1 MNFIVSSYEIK
12 NQTLNVHL
20 SSTTSVG
27 RLRKT
32 IKGLGGLS
40 APLSRQIGDSFSP
53 QYHFINY
60 VFHFQTN
67 EKEEYP
73 RWVDIENGITRDLR
87 AHILLFSA
95 DKRALILEG
104 LNRSLIDKVIN
115 SEIAMRRSILINHF
129 PTMIGI
135 KELTAGSG
143 VWVVFDLDRDTKI
156 PIIEVLSTDG
166 GIKGLMSLEEYFNSI
181 SLMIT
186 DNSMIVMDYATPASE
201 YFIESL
207 VFKHYQLPFMSQ
219 ESYYRKE
226 ESMRGKSINNPFIS
240 PDLDR
245 FYHIMNGKNTI
256 IKSIGRTSFS
266 DLRKSLLVKNSDFFS
281 R

>member
-1 MNFIVSSYEIK
+1 M
-12 NQTLNVHL
+12 
-20 SSTTSVG
+20 
-27 RLRKT
+27 
-32 IKGLGGLS
+32 
-40 APLSRQIGDSFSP
+40 
-53 QYHFINY
+53 
-60 VFHFQTN
+60 
-67 EKEEYP
+67 
-73 RWVDIENGITRDLR
+73 
-87 AHILLFSA
+87 LFSA